1 MRRVADWLAVLTGW
15 ALLLYCFAV
24 GFEILGRRYLGFSLQ
39 GVDEYGGYLMALIVA
54 VGFTVALYSNAHIRI
69 DMLLPRL
76 PRRLTLW
83 LHVAA
88 VASIAAFA
96 AFLVWQ
102 GAGLLAHSHKLQAVS
117 PTPLLTPMVIP
128 QALWLAALAFFLLA
142 AVLFLL
148 QILAQALRG
157 DAERVGEMV
166 GGPAGRPQDPGA
178 GP

>member
-15 ALLLYCFAV
+15 ALLVYCFAV
-24 GFEILGRRYLGFSLQ
+24 GLEIVGRRYLGFSLQ
-39 GVDEYGGYLMALIVA
+39 GVDEIGGYLMALIVA

-76 PRRLTLW
+76 PRTLTLW

-88 VASIAAFA
+88 LASIAAFA

-102 GAGLLAHSHKLQAVS
+102 GAGLLAQSHKLNAVS

-128 QALWLAALAFFLLA
+128 QAVWLAALVFFLLA
-142 AVLFLL
+142 AVVLLL
-148 QILAQALRG
+148 QVLVRAVRG
-157 DAERVGEMV
+157 EAERVAEMV
-166 GGPAGRPQDPGA
+166 SGPVGRSSPP
-178 GP
+178 P

>member
-24 GFEILGRRYLGFSLQ
+24 AFEIIGRRYLGFSLQ

-76 PRRLTLW
+76 PCRLTLW

-88 VASIAAFA
+88 LASIAGFA

-102 GAGLLAHSHKLQAVS
+102 GAGLLAQSHKLQAVS
-117 PTPLLTPMVIP
+117 PTPLLTPLVIP
-128 QALWLAALAFFLLA
+128 QAIWLSGLTFFLLA
-142 AVLFLL
+142 AGVFLL
-148 QILAQALRG
+148 QLLRQALRG
-157 DAERVGEMV
+157 DAERVAEMV
-166 GGPAGRPQDPGA
+166 GGPAGRPPKLDARP
-178 GP
+178 

>member
-24 GFEILGRRYLGFSLQ
+24 GVEIVGRRYLGFSLQ
-39 GVDEYGGYLMALIVA
+39 GVDEIGGYLMALIVA

-76 PRRLTLW
+76 PRAVTLW

-96 AFLVWQ
+96 LFLVWQ
-102 GAGLLAHSHKLQAVS
+102 GAGLLAHSHKLNAVS

-128 QALWLAALAFFLLA
+128 QAMWLAALAFFLLA
-142 AVLFLL
+142 AVVLLL
-148 QILAQALRG
+148 QVLVRALRG
-157 DAERVGEMV
+157 EAERVGEMV
-166 GGPAGRPQDPGA
+166 GGSVGKTSTPP
-178 GP
+178 

>member
-24 GFEILGRRYLGFSLQ
+24 GVEIVGRRYLGFSLQ
-39 GVDEYGGYLMALIVA
+39 GVDEIGGYLMALIVA

-76 PRRLTLW
+76 PRAVTLW

-96 AFLVWQ
+96 LFLVWQ
-102 GAGLLAHSHKLQAVS
+102 GAGLLAQSHKLNAVS

-128 QALWLAALAFFLLA
+128 QAMWLAALAFFLLA
-142 AVLFLL
+142 AVVLLL
-148 QILAQALRG
+148 QVLVRALRG
-157 DAERVGEMV
+157 EAERVGEMV
-166 GGPAGRPQDPGA
+166 GGSVGKTSTPP
-178 GP
+178 